1 MGMQSAG
8 DYMLPSAV
16 LEVHLCNEEE
26 NMETVYVNED
36 TACWKPIT
44 ECSEAMQRLDTFF
57 FTDINIMFQ
66 HISIISITQN
76 VMYPTYFGPN
86 LVFLDISNHTF

>member
-8 DYMLPSAV
+8 AYLLPYAV

-26 NMETVYVNED
+26 NMETVYQKAE
-36 TACWKPIT
+36 TTHWKPIP

-57 FTDINIMFQ
+57 FTVIHIM
-66 HISIISITQN
+66 S
-76 VMYPTYFGPN
+76 
-86 LVFLDISNHTF
+86 